1 MSKKQKWFE
10 AQCLKQGICAEDIL
24 VVGDYATN
32 KEGDFLYSVTHE
44 VGEDTMNCV
53 AACDLADLES
63 NYAEWLLNLMQN
75 LEDNF
80 YEGDMRF
87 QHRSWWD
94 KEDIP
99 VVFKECIC
107 RNRGFSERYRNE
119 LRQKPAMGVHFP
131 VMDIDSSKNEFLGLI
146 APEDEFEQEVIAP
159 KEVMDAGGYK
169 FALKLIDS
177 DKFFSTY
184 SFRNDD
190 HRFGPYE
197 ILAKLEK
204 SIATTWTERGRLDAR
219 VTLPLYDDCEIF
231 DVCFCFSH
239 FEVED
244 ELDEDCRTC
253 FACYAEMED
262 I

>member
-1 MSKKQKWFE
+1 MSYKQKWFE
-10 AQCLKQGICAEDIL
+10 AQCLEQGVCAEDIL

-44 VGEDTMNCV
+44 EGEDTMNCV
-53 AACDLADLES
+53 HACNLADLER
-63 NYAEWLLNLMQN
+63 NYAEWLLSLMQG
-75 LEDNF
+75 LEDNY
-80 YEGDMRF
+80 YEDDKRF

-94 KEDIP
+94 RKEIAE
-99 VVFKECIC
+99 VFKECIC

-131 VMDIDSSKNEFLGLI
+131 VMDIDSRKKEYLGLI
-146 APEDEFEQEVIAP
+146 APEDKSEFEVIAP

-169 FALKLIDS
+169 FALKLIDN
-177 DKFFSTY
+177 DKFLSTY
-184 SFRNDD
+184 SFRWDE

-197 ILAKLEK
+197 MLAKLEK
-204 SIATTWTERGRLDAR
+204 AIATTWKEKGKLDAR
-219 VTLPLYDDCEIF
+219 VYVPMYDNRDLIS
-231 DVCFCFSH
+231 VYFCFSH

-262 I
+262 L